1 MIGNR
6 IGAKL
11 FYLTIILIKCNWIL
25 NFRGQKLFY
34 FFFSLSARLT
44 NKGGV
49 IWMTSFCIGT
59 IFKKSKEIK
68 SSFLLSN
75 LSFNFNILV
84 FFFIKKKCIPTLH
97 KHSTT
102 NLSYNLQIPLFFW
115 KNFRGCNCSHSIVC
129 DSTIYWYHLFMN
141 SIIYFFIVEA
151 RH

>member
-84 FFFIKKKCIPTLH
+84 FFFIKKKNVFLH
-97 KHSTT
+97 YT
-102 NLSYNLQIPLFFW
+102 
-115 KNFRGCNCSHSIVC
+115 SIVLLI
-129 DSTIYWYHLFMN
+129 SL
-141 SIIYFFIVEA
+141 IIYRYLYFFEKTLGDVTAAIQLYVTLPYIDIIYLWIQ
-151 RH
+151 

>member
-84 FFFIKKKCIPTLH
+84 FFFIKKKNVFLHYTSIVLLISLIIYRYLYFFEKTLGDV
-97 KHSTT
+97 T
-102 NLSYNLQIPLFFW
+102 
-115 KNFRGCNCSHSIVC
+115 IVC